1 MLPCSTHSGVTC
13 HPSAAA
19 KQRAGPATQQ
29 TQLWFHGQTWAHSVS
44 RHLAVEEPPEFGY
57 ELHRRRQLIAL
68 TARAHQ
74 QPIHKYRVLIS
85 LFGPHNRQENQGLIP
100 FANISPPL
108 SSLQPY

>member
-1 MLPCSTHSGVTC
+1 MTSTWFVFNKSTHSYLRSTCSTHSGVTC
-13 HPSAAA
+13 HSSAAA

-29 TQLWFHGQTWAHSVS
+29 TQLWFHGQTWAHIGS

-85 LFGPHNRQENQGLIP
+85 PFGLHSAKRI
-100 FANISPPL
+100 IV
-108 SSLQPY
+108 